1 MTLYDVIVI
10 GAGHNGLV
18 AAAYLARAGKSV
30 LVLEQA
36 PSIGGTVATDVLT
49 PGFRAPACFPTLE
62 SFHPSITRDLQLATH
77 GLRLV
82 ASRRPV
88 WVPDGNGTGLSV
100 RKLNGRYELSS
111 NDTDRAA
118 LSVLDA
124 FLGKLGAA
132 MEPALTAPLP
142 TAEPRGLGDAV
153 DLFRLGWRLRRM
165 GAADAHEALRFLPMN
180 VADVL
185 NERLSGE
192 TLKAALA
199 TEALR
204 AAWLGPRSPGSA
216 FGLAHHRPAWRHGLL
231 APPVWAA
238 GGPGSLTTALAAA
251 ASAAGTTIRTE
262 ALVTRVLVDASGV
275 RGVVVND
282 DEEIEAKVVASSLDP
297 RRSLLTLPEPGW
309 LDPEFVH
316 AVRGI
321 RGRGTVAVARVALDA
336 VPEFPGMSE
345 SPSRVIFGPSL
356 DVLERSF
363 DANKYGRMPEE
374 LSIDA
379 YLPSADDDTLA
390 PAGSHVMLLWVQFV
404 PHALRDGT
412 WDQQRARLWDTI
424 AATIE
429 RSSPGFTSRVKHY
442 DLSTPPDLERQFG
455 VTEGCL
461 YHAELALDQVL
472 YMRPVPGWYG
482 YRMPIRGLYLCGS
495 GTHGGGGVT
504 GLAGKNAA
512 TQMLSD
518 LADGVH

>member
-1 MTLYDVIVI
+1 MRT
-10 GAGHNGLV
+10 
-18 AAAYLARAGKSV
+18 ARA
-30 LVLEQA
+30 
-36 PSIGGTVATDVLT
+36 
-49 PGFRAPACFPTLE
+49 FRCGP
-62 SFHPSITRDLQLATH
+62 
-77 GLRLV
+77 
-82 ASRRPV
+82 
-88 WVPDGNGTGLSV
+88 
-100 RKLNGRYELSS
+100 
-111 NDTDRAA
+111 A
-118 LSVLDA
+118 LSALDA
-124 FLGKLGAA
+124 FLGRLGAA
-132 MEPALTAPLP
+132 IEPVLTAPLP
-142 TAEPRGLGDAV
+142 AAEPRGLGDAV

-165 GAADAHEALRFLPMN
+165 GADDVHEALRFLPMN

-185 NERLSGE
+185 DERLKGD

-216 FGLAHHRPAWRHGLL
+216 FGLAHHRPAWRRGLL
-231 APPVWAA
+231 APPVTAV
-238 GGPGSLTTALAAA
+238 GGPGSLTSALAAA
-251 ASAAGTTIRTE
+251 ASASGATVRTG
-262 ALVTRVLVDASGV
+262 ALVTRVLVDRYGV

-282 DEEIEAKVVASSLDP
+282 DEEIDAKVIASSLDP

-309 LDPEFVH
+309 LDPEFVR

-336 VPEFPGMSE
+336 LPEFPGTSDT
-345 SPSRVIFGPSL
+345 PSRVIFGASL

-390 PAGSHVMLLWVQFV
+390 PAGNHVMLLWVQFV

-412 WDQQRARLWDTI
+412 WDQHCARLWDAI

-429 RSSPGFTSRVKHY
+429 RDSPGFTSRVLHY
-442 DLSTPPDLERQFG
+442 DLSTPADLERRFG
-455 VTEGCL
+455 ATQGCL

-504 GLAGKNAA
+504 GLAGRNAA

-518 LADGVH
+518 FAEGVL